1 MLYKLNMKGGYTMS
15 TKDKK
20 CKKCPYKK
28 EHTGKICLDIL
39 CLTLMFI
46 STTLD
51 IVRFFYN

>member
-1 MLYKLNMKGGYTMS
+1 MKGGYIMS

-20 CKKCPYKK
+20 CKKCPYRK